1 MLVLPDRLERRKTAR
16 KTQIIYCFE
25 VHDPGDPFRRDAIDA
40 NSVSNRIPI
49 ISNPIHWSK
58 TSRRAKH
65 CKTIMLINSNKKA
78 PLILPCCSPLFAGH
92 FLARGKPRVARY
104 HQWLHPV
111 SGCPP
116 VLSVSWSDHLPTT
129 SQRWLLELPGWSSK
143 WSKSK
148 RRKWMKMIEKMIIVE
163 WKMFSWMIIFS
174 FSKLI

>member
-1 MLVLPDRLERRKTAR
+1 MIICQKYRFPLWVGSMLVLPDRLERRKTAR

-78 PLILPCCSPLFAGH
+78 PLILPCCSPPFCWAFFSPGKATGSTLPPMASPSLRLSTRAVCVLKRSSSNNFSA
-92 FLARGKPRVARY
+92 LASGAA
-104 HQWLHPV
+104 WLI
-111 SGCPP
+111 
-116 VLSVSWSDHLPTT
+116 
-129 SQRWLLELPGWSSK
+129 QQ
-143 WSKSK
+143 
-148 RRKWMKMIEKMIIVE
+148 MI
-163 WKMFSWMIIFS
+163 
-174 FSKLI
+174 